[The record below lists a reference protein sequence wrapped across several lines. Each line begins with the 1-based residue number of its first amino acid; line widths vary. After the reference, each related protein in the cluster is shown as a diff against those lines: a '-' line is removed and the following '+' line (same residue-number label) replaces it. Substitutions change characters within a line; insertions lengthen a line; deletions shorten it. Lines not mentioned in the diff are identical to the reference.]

1 MPTLLIPQ
9 KNLEIQVAHGKNL
22 MDALIEAGLPVASS
36 CHGEGICSKCGVL
49 MTPQGTRTEL
59 EIQTAQ
65 RNKLPEIMRLSCQ
78 VFIDKDLT
86 VATTYW

>member
-1 MPTLLIPQ
+1 MPTLSIPQ
-9 KNLEIQVAHGKNL
+9 KNLEIPVADGKNL

-36 CHGEGICSKCGVL
+36 CHGEGICSKCAVL
-49 MTPQGTRTEL
+49 MTPQGTRTAI

-65 RNKLPEIMRLSCQ
+65 RNKVPEIMRLCCQ